1 MKWILRLALVLVI
14 LVVVVAGA
22 GYFFLNQ
29 IVQRVV
35 VDAGNEATGTP
46 TSLAGVGLS
55 PLSGSAKLSGFGI
68 GNPDGYGGGDV
79 FSFTDADVQV
89 DTGSLFGDTIVVPR
103 FHIDGATVRVV
114 YADGKLNVMEL
125 LERLQGDA
133 PVETGEPAPDEP
145 ADGAAA
151 TKVVINDLQVRGTR
165 VLGSI
170 ELPLLDEPVE
180 LNLVIPDILMKNVGS
195 DGSGVTAKEA
205 MRLVLETVFANAS
218 KEAINADVL
227 GGQLD
232 GLKAQA
238 QAQVDDA
245 KAKLDEQKQRLDDA
259 KQQAE
264 STIETGK
271 QTVDDAKQQFDTV
284 KEGLGGLFGGK
295 KKDEAAEE

>member
-68 GNPDGYGGGDV
+68 GNPEGYGGGDV
-79 FSFTDADVQV
+79 FGFTDADVAV

-103 FHIDGATVRVV
+103 FHIDGATVRVA
-114 YADGKLNVMEL
+114 YAGGKLNVMEL

-133 PVETGEPAPDEP
+133 PVDPDVPAPDEP

-151 TKVVINDLQVRGTR
+151 TRVIINDLQVRNTR

-170 ELPLLDEPVE
+170 EVPGLNEAVE

-218 KEAINADVL
+218 REAINADVL
-227 GGQLD
+227 AGQLD
-232 GLKAQA
+232 DLKAQGRA
-238 QAQVDDA
+238 M
-245 KAKLDEQKQRLDDA
+245 LDEGRAALDAQRQRLDDA
-259 KQQAE
+259 KEQAE
-264 STIETGK
+264 STLETG
-271 QTVDDAKQQFDTV
+271 QQAVDQAKQQFDSV
-284 KEGLGGLFGGK
+284 KQGIGGLFGGK
-295 KKDEAAEE
+295 PEDDAAEE